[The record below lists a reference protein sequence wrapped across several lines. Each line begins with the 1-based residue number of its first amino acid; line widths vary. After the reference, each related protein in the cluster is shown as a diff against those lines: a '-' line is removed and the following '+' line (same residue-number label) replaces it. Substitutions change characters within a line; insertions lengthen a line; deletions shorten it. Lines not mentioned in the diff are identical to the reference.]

1 MTSAPSQPPDVLQL
15 RLAINASGEVIF
27 LTDPR
32 GVFTFV
38 NPAFERLYGYA
49 AEELVGRE
57 TPQILIGERVPP
69 GEYTAIWQQLLKDQ
83 TVEANFLSRTK
94 TGRLVNV
101 EASLSPFRDES
112 GAIAGVL
119 AIGRDVTARRQIEEA
134 LQQERDR
141 ESQAQLQLIS
151 DNMLDL
157 VSQVRLDG
165 TFVWVS
171 PSFQTVLGY
180 EPREVVGTSAFALVH
195 PDDLEQVLRILAE
208 AVERRGAGRA
218 EFRIRHADG
227 SYLWLETVGKLLCD
241 ARGVPSGAILSGRDT
256 TVRRQLEDQLR
267 QAQKLEAVGSLAG
280 GIAHDFN
287 NLLTAIMG
295 YADLALEEIDPMSPV
310 HADLEEIARAGRSA
324 EALTRQ
330 LLIFSR
336 KSLPRL
342 ELIKL
347 NDIVSRLENM
357 LKRMSGEH
365 IEFDVQL
372 SPDLG
377 PVKADPSEL
386 EQVLVNL
393 VVNARDAMPA
403 GGRLTIETRTIDS
416 DGTIAGAPA
425 SPGVFTAL
433 VVTDN
438 GCGMSPEV
446 QARIFD
452 PFFTTKGPEK
462 GTGLGLATVQGIVQ
476 QAGGYLTVQ
485 SAPGAGSTFLAAF
498 PLATDQSQ
506 GRAPDDDADT
516 GPVAE
521 TVLVVEDNDTI
532 RDVASRA
539 LERQGY
545 TVLAGRSAAEV
556 PAAHVGRSDGRSPH
570 HGCGDAGHERTGA
583 GRAAARE
590 PPAAQGAVHI
600 RLHRGH
606 ESAPGAATRRHAVPS
621 EAVHDERACSDGSA
635 GVGRDV
641 TAVSSPA
648 RQRDSTATRPG
659 WSETRPPPRARPR
672 STRACCRCARP

>member
-1 MTSAPSQPPDVLQL
+1 MQL
-15 RLAINASGEVIF
+15 RLAVNASREVIF
-27 LTDPR
+27 MTDPR

-49 AEELVGRE
+49 AEELLGRE
-57 TPQILIGERVPP
+57 TPLILNSERVPP
-69 GEYTAIWQQLLKDQ
+69 GEYPAFWQQLLKGE

-94 TGRLVNV
+94 AGRLVNV
-101 EASLSPFRDES
+101 EASLNPFRDES

-119 AIGRDVTARRQIEEA
+119 AIGRDMTARRQIEEA

-141 ESQAQLQLIS
+141 ERHATLQLIS

-165 TFVWVS
+165 TFVYVS
-171 PSFQTVLGY
+171 TSFQTVLGY
-180 EPREVVGTSAFALVH
+180 EPRALIGTSAFALVH
-195 PDDLEQVLRILAE
+195 PEDLEQVLRILAE
-208 AVERRGAGRA
+208 AVERRGVGRS
-218 EFRIRHADG
+218 EFRIRHAEG

-241 ARGVPSGAILSGRDT
+241 ARNVPSGAILSGRDT

-267 QAQKLEAVGSLAG
+267 QAHKLEAVGSLAG

-310 HADLEEIARAGRSA
+310 RADLEEIARAGRSA

-336 KSLPRL
+336 KSLPRR

-347 NDIVSRLENM
+347 NDIVSQLENM
-357 LKRMSGEH
+357 LTSMCGED
-365 IEFDVQL
+365 IEVDVKL

-403 GGRLTIETRTIDS
+403 GGRLTIETRTIHTDE
-416 DGTIAGAPA
+416 TTAGAPN

-433 VVTDN
+433 VVTDT
-438 GCGMSPEV
+438 GGGMSPEV
-446 QARIFD
+446 QARMFD

-462 GTGLGLATVQGIVQ
+462 GTGLGLATVHSIVHQ
-476 QAGGYLTVQ
+476 SGGFITVE
-485 SAPGAGSTFLAAF
+485 SAPGAGSTFLVAF
-498 PLATDQSQ
+498 PLATDQAHE
-506 GRAPDDDADT
+506 RAQDGEVDT

-532 RDVASRA
+532 RNVASRA

-545 TVLAGRSAAEV
+545 TVLVGRSAAEALLHMSDGPTLDLLITDV
-556 PAAHVGRSDGRSPH
+556 VMPDMNGRSLAERLRESHPRLKVMFTSGFTEDSSLPH
-570 HGCGDAGHERTGA
+570 ELQPVGTLFLQKPYTMSALVRTVRRALDAT
-583 GRAAARE
+583 
-590 PPAAQGAVHI
+590 
-600 RLHRGH
+600 
-606 ESAPGAATRRHAVPS
+606 
-621 EAVHDERACSDGSA
+621 
-635 GVGRDV
+635 
-641 TAVSSPA
+641 
-648 RQRDSTATRPG
+648 
-659 WSETRPPPRARPR
+659 
-672 STRACCRCARP
+672 